1 MRVPQQNGPHV
12 AIVGAG
18 FSGLLTA
25 VNLLKASRDVRVT
38 LIERRGVFGPGT
50 AYDTGN
56 PGHLLNVRLDN
67 MSAFPDQPSHL
78 ADWLAEQPSW
88 RAQDGF
94 ITRGVYGDYL
104 QALLDEALDDAPDRL
119 TLIGA
124 EAQSIDRQDDG
135 WRILTSDGEVAAD
148 QVVLALGNLEPAS
161 PPGVEDAVRASPAY
175 VENPWRFDP
184 QTARDARNVLL
195 IGSGL
200 TMVDAAITLRRPGR
214 RLTALSRHGLLPRA
228 HATVPPTPYVGAFS
242 GSPAEILRQIRAAT
256 AEADWRAV
264 FDRLRHS
271 ARDIWRGWSRVER
284 SRFLRHLR
292 PLWDVHR
299 HRLSPGPARDIH
311 SMLAGGEL
319 TILAGKLTELKA
331 TDVIEVSWRPRGKKR
346 AIKERFDLV
355 VNCTGPLGVI
365 SKSTEPM
372 IRDILDKGY
381 GRPDPLG
388 LGLQVDDEGGL
399 LDGAGAPARG
409 LHAIGPLTRGAFWE
423 MTAVPDLRGQA
434 RDLAARILSDRP

>member
-1 MRVPQQNGPHV
+1 
-12 AIVGAG
+12 
-18 FSGLLTA
+18 
-25 VNLLKASRDVRVT
+25 
-38 LIERRGVFGPGT
+38 
-50 AYDTGN
+50 
-56 PGHLLNVRLDN
+56 
-67 MSAFPDQPSHL
+67 
-78 ADWLAEQPSW
+78 
-88 RAQDGF
+88 
-94 ITRGVYGDYL
+94 
-104 QALLDEALDDAPDRL
+104 
-119 TLIGA
+119 
-124 EAQSIDRQDDG
+124 
-135 WRILTSDGEVAAD
+135 
-148 QVVLALGNLEPAS
+148 
-161 PPGVEDAVRASPAY
+161 VRASPAY

-242 GSPAEILRQIRAAT
+242 GSPAEILRQIRTAT

-271 ARDIWRGWSRVER
+271 ARDIWKSWSRVER

-388 LGLQVDDEGGL
+388 LGLQVDDDGGL
-399 LDGAGAPARG
+399 LNGAGDPAQG

-434 RDLAARILSDRP
+434 RDLAARILSTRP

>member
-1 MRVPQQNGPHV
+1 MILWTAACYRQRRKRETGVRVPQQNGPHV

-119 TLIGA
+119 NLIGA

-135 WRILTSDGEVAAD
+135 WRIVTSDGEVAAD
-148 QVVLALGNLEPAS
+148 QIVLALGNLEPAS
-161 PPGVEDAVRASPAY
+161 PPASRTRCAPPAY

-214 RLTALSRHGLLPRA
+214 RLTALSRHGLCPAPTRPFRPRPMSARFRAAPPKSCVRSAPRPLRPIGAPCSTACAIPRA
-228 HATVPPTPYVGAFS
+228 TSGAA
-242 GSPAEILRQIRAAT
+242 G
-256 AEADWRAV
+256 
-264 FDRLRHS
+264 
-271 ARDIWRGWSRVER
+271 RGWSAAASCAICAPCGTCIATACR
-284 SRFLRHLR
+284 
-292 PLWDVHR
+292 
-299 HRLSPGPARDIH
+299 PARR
-311 SMLAGGEL
+311 
-319 TILAGKLTELKA
+319 A
-331 TDVIEVSWRPRGKKR
+331 TSIPCW
-346 AIKERFDLV
+346 
-355 VNCTGPLGVI
+355 
-365 SKSTEPM
+365 
-372 IRDILDKGY
+372 
-381 GRPDPLG
+381 
-388 LGLQVDDEGGL
+388 
-399 LDGAGAPARG
+399 PA
-409 LHAIGPLTRGAFWE
+409 AN
-423 MTAVPDLRGQA
+423 
-434 RDLAARILSDRP
+434 